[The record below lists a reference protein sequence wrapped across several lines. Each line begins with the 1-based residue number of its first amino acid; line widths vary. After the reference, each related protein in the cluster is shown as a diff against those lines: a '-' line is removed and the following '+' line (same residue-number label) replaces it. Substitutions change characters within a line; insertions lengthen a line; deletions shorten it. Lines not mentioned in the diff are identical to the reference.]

1 MEKRFRDKSS
11 WKCLTGTVRG
21 VCNFLVSVSLQQ
33 KFEATD
39 VKALSV
45 SQLLDGV
52 TAPCYLE
59 NKGK

>member
-1 MEKRFRDKSS
+1 MEKRFRDTSS
-11 WKCLTGTVRG
+11 WKCLIGTVRG

-45 SQLLDGV
+45 SQLRV
-52 TAPCYLE
+52 TAQFYLE